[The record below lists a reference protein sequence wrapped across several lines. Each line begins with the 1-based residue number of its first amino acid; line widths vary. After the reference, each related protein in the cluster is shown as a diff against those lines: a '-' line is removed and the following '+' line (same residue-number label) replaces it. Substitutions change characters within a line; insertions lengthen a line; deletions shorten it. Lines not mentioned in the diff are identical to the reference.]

1 MLVPVLSP
9 VSVAEAVAVAA
20 AAMAEVKT
28 VAVAVAQTGVEAM
41 TVLYPRLLLRSNRRW

>member
-1 MLVPVLSP
+1 MLSP

-28 VAVAVAQTGVEAM
+28 VAVAQMGVEAM
-41 TVLYPRLLLRSNRRW
+41 TVLYPRLLLRSNHRW